1 MGSEFKIL
9 ECCRDVIF
17 PLNRKK
23 KLIIVI
29 GILTSIISLSAIL
42 FNEIRHGDQ
51 NVLFIIRVSISYV
64 STSFV
69 TIMLILICYRI
80 YVMLKAT
87 NDGTLRRASSGFGI
101 ILIATMI
108 NAFLFS
114 PLINLLYSYYYH
126 YSYTRHDL
134 LFGPYGYSINSFIST
149 LMALIWLCLM
159 LIGLVKIYTPLKRY
173 FQFGNGTDVTED
185 ISRPADRPKYPNL
198 IVAVILISIPFLVFS
213 QYHSYENLRENL
225 PFKYPFMELL
235 TYIVNPILDAAYIVL
250 QIVLVSVG
258 LWIWHGLSGYRG
270 RLERGMSTGFKLFAF
285 SWWIRF
291 VLIYCIQSIFSH
303 QITTYMFRNSD
314 ASFHSILTYIEI
326 IYLVFTIL
334 QVIVSFLILY
344 AFFMILNFFHHVP
357 RIDSFDNDLG

>member
-1 MGSEFKIL
+1 
-9 ECCRDVIF
+9 
-17 PLNRKK
+17 
-23 KLIIVI
+23 
-29 GILTSIISLSAIL
+29 
-42 FNEIRHGDQ
+42 
-51 NVLFIIRVSISYV
+51 
-64 STSFV
+64 
-69 TIMLILICYRI
+69 
-80 YVMLKAT
+80 
-87 NDGTLRRASSGFGI
+87 
-101 ILIATMI
+101 
-108 NAFLFS
+108 
-114 PLINLLYSYYYH
+114 
-126 YSYTRHDL
+126 
-134 LFGPYGYSINSFIST
+134 
-149 LMALIWLCLM
+149 MALIWLCLM

-357 RIDSFDNDLG
+357 RIDSFDNDLGWNTAIWHICYYMASPWPSRIGWRSWKSNDDSKGPACHWQPTNVRFHRSIIPLTPGSHD